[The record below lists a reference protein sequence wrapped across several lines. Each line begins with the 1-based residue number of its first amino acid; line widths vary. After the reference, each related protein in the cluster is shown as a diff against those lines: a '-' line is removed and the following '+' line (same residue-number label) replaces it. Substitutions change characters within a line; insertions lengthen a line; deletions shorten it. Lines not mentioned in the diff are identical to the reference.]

1 MEKLQIDLG
10 EKAYPIYI
18 GSALLEK
25 LGDYMGTAD
34 QWIVITDENLEAL
47 YEAQLKHALRDKT
60 VHKIVIVPGEESKN
74 IHTVTEIIDYL
85 YEIGC
90 TRQSKILAFG
100 GGVVGDIA
108 GFCASIYM
116 RGIGYIQIPTT
127 LLAQVDSSVGGKT
140 GINIVQGKNIMG
152 TFYQPQGVVIDV
164 DLLRTLSKREF
175 ISGLGEV
182 VKYGII
188 YDYHLF
194 EYIRSHMEE
203 IMSLDQECITYI
215 IKRCCEIKAKIVSQ
229 DEKEEGLR
237 KILNFGHT
245 IGHALEALTS
255 YEKYTHGEAVWMG
268 MYHEIL
274 LAERLGCIKGNYLE
288 ELLSFFQTTDISLD
302 ISAYDQDVLLNKM
315 SKDKKNSHGKIS
327 FILPTD
333 RGTVVEKLLSKDEF

>member
-10 EKAYPIYI
+10 EKTYPIYI
-18 GSALLEK
+18 GSGLLEK
-25 LGDYMGTAD
+25 LETYMDTAD
-34 QWIVITDENLEAL
+34 QWVVITDENLEAI
-47 YEAQLKHALRDKT
+47 YEPQLKQALRNKT

-74 IHTVTEIIDYL
+74 IHIVAEIIDYL

-152 TFYQPQGVVIDV
+152 TFYQPQAVIIDV

-188 YDYHLF
+188 YDYHFFGYL
-194 EYIRSHMEE
+194 RSHMEE
-203 IMSLDQECITYI
+203 VRSLDQECITNI
-215 IKRCCEIKAKIVSQ
+215 IKKCCEIKASIVSQ
-229 DEKEEGLR
+229 DEKEKGLR

-245 IGHALEALTS
+245 IGHALEAITA

-274 LAERLGCIKGNYLE
+274 LAERLGFIKRNYFE
-288 ELLSFFQTTDISLD
+288 ELLAFFQAMEISFD
-302 ISAYDQDVLLNKM
+302 ISAYDREVLLDKM
-315 SKDKKNSHGKIS
+315 SKDKKNIHGKIS
-327 FILPTD
+327 FILPID
-333 RGTVVEKLLSKDEF
+333 RGKVAEKLLLKEEF